1 MVYAP
6 KYLDGKRHQVVDI
19 FYSGVGILNELS
31 SEEME
36 EAFQKSLA
44 EQAQGT
50 FLMECALRP
59 GRFLDN
65 RSSPYY
71 NLGDFEKGGDCLRAV
86 LKKQIMI
93 LPGYR
98 PCHHHQD
105 VYAA

>member
-44 EQAQGT
+44 EQAQGK
-50 FLMECALRP
+50 
-59 GRFLDN
+59 
-65 RSSPYY
+65 
-71 NLGDFEKGGDCLRAV
+71 EKPA
-86 LKKQIMI
+86 
-93 LPGYR
+93 
-98 PCHHHQD
+98 
-105 VYAA
+105 